1 MPKSG
6 QPWDPSFAEK
16 SPLFA
21 PFSSLTAAFAAR
33 VEWPTPADFTS
44 LVEAERVRRDSTLSP
59 LEFVASTPRP
69 RRQKRVSVSLDL
81 LYDGSIARRRQ
92 VPCVKDSYHDLWN
105 AIAFAAFPRSKRA
118 LHARQYRA
126 LERWATEGAARLPS
140 RRTREQDALTVFD
153 EGGSVLVADAAFFAR
168 WREAREWT
176 LVSESND
183 CHVVLF
189 GHALMELL
197 GYGRPEIRSCAVF
210 LERDETYPQPALV
223 DWIDVRVARRIEDDG
238 CFASPGADGV
248 VRIDESGRVWVA
260 PPDAL
265 EP

>member
-1 MPKSG
+1 VPKSG
-6 QPWDPSFAEK
+6 QPWDPRFAEK

-21 PFSSLTAAFAAR
+21 PFSGLTAAFAAHA
-33 VEWPTPADFTS
+33 EWPTPADFTS
-44 LVEAERVRRDSTLSP
+44 LVEAERVRRASTLSP
-59 LEFVASTPRP
+59 LEFVVSAPRP
-69 RRQKRVSVSLDL
+69 RRQKRVSVSIDG

-168 WREAREWT
+168 WREASDWT
-176 LVSESND
+176 PLSESGD

-197 GYGRPEIRSCAVF
+197 GYGRPGIRSCALF
-210 LERDETYPQPALV
+210 LDRDETFAHTALV
-223 DWIDVRVARRIEDDG
+223 EWIDVRVAARIEDELR
-238 CFASPGADGV
+238 FASPGADGV
-248 VRIDESGRVWVA
+248 VRIDECGRPWVA
-260 PPDAL
+260 PPGAA
-265 EP
+265 